1 MGKRVNT
8 MSRLNLLRF
17 QLAILV
23 FGFSGLAWSGLTENA
38 LPEILKPFSA
48 PPELFQVDANAY
60 DSPLNFE
67 DQTSAESPRDW
78 NKRRKEIYDSWMQ
91 VMGPWPELLND
102 NSLEMEGVEDRGD
115 YFQQRVFLDIAP
127 NQRASGWLL
136 LPKGAGPF
144 PSALVV
150 FYDPE
155 TSVGLKSDKPGRDFG
170 RQLVKQGIATLNI
183 GTPGGNAWKPEIG
196 EAQCQPLSFH
206 AYVAANAWYAM
217 ANHSQLDASRIG
229 VVGHSYGGKWA
240 MFAASLWD
248 RFAAVAVSD
257 PGIVFDE
264 SRPNVNYWEPW
275 YLGLDHKN
283 PKSKSGI
290 PSTNNPRTGAY
301 RMLIEQDM
309 DLHEIHAL
317 IAPRPFLV
325 SGGIEDPVER
335 WNALHHLSEINQ
347 LLGHQQRVFFTLRQ
361 GHGPTNNSNAQL
373 VAFFK
378 HFLKP

>member
-1 MGKRVNT
+1 MI
-8 MSRLNLLRF
+8 RLNQFWF
-17 QLAILV
+17 QLALFV
-23 FGFSGLAWSGLTENA
+23 VGFSGFSWSGLSENA

-48 PPELFQVDANAY
+48 PPVSFNIDPNAY
-60 DSPLNFE
+60 ESPLIFK
-67 DQTSAESPRDW
+67 DQTHVDSADDW
-78 NKRRKEIYDSWMQ
+78 KERRKEIYDSWMQ
-91 VMGPWPELLND
+91 VMGPWPELLED
-102 NSLEMEGVEDRGD
+102 NSIEIETEEDRGD
-115 YFQQRVFLDIAP
+115 YIQQRVLLDIAP
-127 NQRASGWLL
+127 HQRTTGWLL

-155 TSVGLKSDKPGRDFG
+155 TSAGLKAEKPGRDFG
-170 RQLVKQGIATLNI
+170 RQLVRQGIATLNI

-206 AYVAANAWYAM
+206 AYVASNAWYAM
-217 ANHSQLDASRIG
+217 ANHPMLDASRIG

-240 MFAASLWD
+240 MFAAALWD

-275 YLGLDHKN
+275 YLGLDPKN

-290 PSTNNPRTGAY
+290 PSINNPRTGAY
-301 RMLIEQDM
+301 RTFIEQGM

-325 SGGIEDPVER
+325 SGGSEDPVER
-335 WNALHHLSEINQ
+335 WNALYHLRKINDV
-347 LLGHQQRVFFTLRQ
+347 LGHNHKVFFTQRK
-361 GHGPTNNSNAQL
+361 GHGPTDESNDQL
-373 VAFFK
+373 IAFFE

>member
-1 MGKRVNT
+1 
-8 MSRLNLLRF
+8 MSRLNQVWI
-17 QLAILV
+17 QLAVLV
-23 FGFSGLAWSGLTENA
+23 FGFSAVSWSGLSEDAFPVGLT
-38 LPEILKPFSA
+38 PFSA
-48 PPELFQVDANAY
+48 PPESFKIDPNAY
-60 DSPLNFE
+60 DSPLIFK
-67 DQTSAESPRDW
+67 DQTRVESADDW
-78 NKRRKEIYDSWMQ
+78 NRRRKEIYDSWMQ
-91 VMGPWPELLND
+91 AMGPWLKLLKD
-102 NSLEMEGVEDRGD
+102 NTVEIESEENRDD
-115 YFQQRVFLDIAP
+115 YIQQRAFLDIAP
-127 NQRASGWLL
+127 DQRAAGWLL
-136 LPKGAGPF
+136 LPKGTGPF

-155 TSVGLKSDKPGRDFG
+155 TSVGLKADKPGRDFG
-170 RQLVKQGIATLNI
+170 RQLVRQGIATLNI

-217 ANHSQLDASRIG
+217 ANHSQLDATRIG

-240 MFAASLWD
+240 MFAAALWD

-290 PSTNNPRTGAY
+290 PSINNPRTGAY
-301 RMLIEQDM
+301 QILIERGM

-317 IAPRPFLV
+317 IAPRPFII
-325 SGGIEDPVER
+325 SGGSEDPIER
-335 WNALHHLSEINQ
+335 WNALHHLWEINS
-347 LLGHQQRVFFTLRQ
+347 LLGYKGRIFFTQRPE
-361 GHGPTNNSNAQL
+361 HAPTYQSNAQL
-373 VAFFK
+373 GAFFK